1 MKPTPRQIEREAR
14 RLLHIYANRDMEAAA
29 RHVLCRIAAAEKR
42 GFNLGKDATEAK
54 YDDIFESRTTTRKCK
69 RRMVK

>member
-1 MKPTPRQIEREAR
+1 MKPTQRQIEREAK
-14 RLLHIYANRDMEAAA
+14 RLSNLSFRTWQEVA
-29 RHVLCRIAAAEKR
+29 RHVLRRIAAAERR